1 MCVCVYHSPISQYN
15 IFPYKNAIGLSVDKM
30 LPIWQ
35 LRSPPVQLFALH
47 TMKGVQS
54 HTHGGCS
61 HVLVAK
67 FVDLPW

>member
-1 MCVCVYHSPISQYN
+1 MV
-15 IFPYKNAIGLSVDKM
+15 
-30 LPIWQ
+30 PIWQ